1 MIFKLNNCILDI
13 DVERTRA
20 FYERTDIKSI
30 GEQCSCCGCQ
40 NYDKVIMEAS
50 DRVTEFL
57 RSLGIDPRKPPE
69 VYNVTGLLE
78 EEGTIWYNGWYHV
91 CGRIV
96 ESPDMVE
103 ETLLDTG
110 VILKR
115 TCWEHSYS
123 PDPDFPFM
131 VLPILDQA
139 LLHEDFPTPVIQ
151 LEIDTHLPYV
161 LGTPYE
167 G

>member
-1 MIFKLNNCILDI
+1 M
-13 DVERTRA
+13 
-20 FYERTDIKSI
+20 
-30 GEQCSCCGCQ
+30 
-40 NYDKVIMEAS
+40 
-50 DRVTEFL
+50 
-57 RSLGIDPRKPPE
+57 
-69 VYNVTGLLE
+69 
-78 EEGTIWYNGWYHV
+78 
-91 CGRIV
+91 
-96 ESPDMVE
+96 
-103 ETLLDTG
+103 
-110 VILKR
+110 KR

-131 VLPILDQA
+131 VLPILDNA

>member
-1 MIFKLNNCILDI
+1 M
-13 DVERTRA
+13 
-20 FYERTDIKSI
+20 
-30 GEQCSCCGCQ
+30 
-40 NYDKVIMEAS
+40 
-50 DRVTEFL
+50 
-57 RSLGIDPRKPPE
+57 SLGIDPRKPPE

-131 VLPILDQA
+131 VLPIPDQA
-139 LLHEDFPTPVIQ
+139 LLHEDFPSPVIQ

-161 LGTPYE
+161 LETPFE